1 MAKIQNWYT
10 GKIIIEDAN
19 LSSIELL
26 EKAVKERI
34 NLSEANLEGMI
45 IDDGEGR
52 EYIIGEK

>member
-34 NLSEANLEGMI
+34 NLSEANIEGMI

-52 EYIIGEK
+52 EYIIG